1 MDILSKLQAP
11 EGAVKKGLRVGRGVG
26 SGLGKTAGRGQK
38 GQKARSKGNINKKH
52 FQGGQTP
59 LQRRLP
65 KRGFRNPLADV
76 VVNVNISELEVFG
89 DGAEVNAA
97 ELKAKRLI
105 RGRFDILK
113 VLGDG
118 ELTKKLTVHAHRFS
132 RTAIEKIEKAGGKAV
147 RLPPPAPVRPE
158 QPAQKKPEKSRP
170 GKPAAAASKA

>member
-11 EGAVKKGLRVGRGVG
+11 EGANTVRRRVGRGVG
-26 SGLGKTAGRGQK
+26 SGLGKTSARGQK

-59 LQRRLP
+59 IQRRLP

-76 VVNVNISELEVFG
+76 VVNINVGELEAFES
-89 DGAEVNAA
+89 GAEVNATT
-97 ELKAKRLI
+97 LKAARLV
-105 RGRFDILK
+105 RGRYDLLK

-132 RTAIEKIEKAGGKAV
+132 KSAIAKIEKAGGKAV
-147 RLPPPAPVRPE
+147 VIAPPV
-158 QPAQKKPEKSRP
+158 AQAKS
-170 GKPAAAASKA
+170 AAASKEA

>member
-11 EGAVKKGLRVGRGVG
+11 EGAVTSGLRVGRGVG

-76 VVNVNISELEVFG
+76 VMRVNVAMLEMFE
-89 DGAEVNAA
+89 DGAEVNATTLRERRIVRSHYDA
-97 ELKAKRLI
+97 LKI
-105 RGRFDILK
+105 
-113 VLGDG
+113 LGD
-118 ELTKKLTVHAHRFS
+118 
-132 RTAIEKIEKAGGKAV
+132 
-147 RLPPPAPVRPE
+147 
-158 QPAQKKPEKSRP
+158 
-170 GKPAAAASKA
+170 